1 MQKVICRRL
10 RRGQDLLGE
19 IRAIAAEQGL
29 QGAVIASAVG
39 CLSRA
44 CLRDASGLR
53 VRQVEEPC
61 EILNLTG
68 TVSAARVHLHLSLA
82 KEDLSAIGGHLMPG
96 CLVNTTCELVLL
108 ETGWRFGVEEDPKT
122 GYDEVIFLPGEEI
135 E

>member
-1 MQKVICRRL
+1 MICCRL

-68 TVSAARVHLHLSLA
+68 TVSAARFHLHLSLA

-108 ETGWRFGVEEDPKT
+108 ETG
-122 GYDEVIFLPGEEI
+122 
-135 E
+135 

>member
-1 MQKVICRRL
+1 MICRRL
-10 RRGQDLLGE
+10 LRGQDLLE
-19 IRAIAAEQGL
+19 ELRTIAAEQGL
-29 QGAVIASAVG
+29 QGAVVLSAVG

-61 EILNLTG
+61 EILSLTG
-68 TVSAARVHLHLSLA
+68 TVSAARIHLHLGLA

-108 ETGWRFGVEEDPKT
+108 ETGWHFGAEADPET
-122 GYDEVIFLPGEEI
+122 GYREVIFAPGEEI